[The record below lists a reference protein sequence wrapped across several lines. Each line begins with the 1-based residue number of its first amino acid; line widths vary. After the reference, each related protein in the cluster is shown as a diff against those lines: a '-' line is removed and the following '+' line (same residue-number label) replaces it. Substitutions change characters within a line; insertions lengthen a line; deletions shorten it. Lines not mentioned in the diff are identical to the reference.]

1 MPDEAVVT
9 GEGEGAATPSPQPAP
24 KTITGMWENAEAALE
39 KETAGQPEPAP
50 DKAPEPP
57 VDEPEHVKWAKR
69 AQGLTNPETGE
80 FDQDRILKQ
89 AFENHKQWQR
99 WANESSQIRKIL
111 EHPEVAAAINRAYY
125 GAPQQPSPP
134 AAKAEEQE
142 KSDEEIL
149 NEHIQRQAEAK
160 IKPLEQTVELLT
172 GKFIESEMS
181 ATKMR
186 LDEAFG
192 KDESGSPLYDSVRDE
207 VGQVIAAMAQQAG
220 MHPQV
225 ALRQLTVS
233 GKLFDTLAS
242 AARNILWER
251 QRAAKAS
258 APAPQAGKPQ
268 PSTTK
273 VTRLSPASRSSA
285 PARSPKVVKSFADA
299 VQAAEEE
306 LAQQGIKL
314 Q

>member
-1 MPDEAVVT
+1 MPDEPVVT
-9 GEGEGAATPSPQPAP
+9 GDGEGAAPPSPQPAP
-24 KTITGMWENAEAALE
+24 STITGMWENAEAALE
-39 KETAGQPEPAP
+39 KEGGPPEPVP

-57 VDEPEHVKWAKR
+57 ADEPEHVKWAKR

-80 FDQDRILKQ
+80 FDQDRVLKQ

-99 WANESSQIRKIL
+99 WANESSQIRKVL
-111 EHPEVAAAINRAYY
+111 EHPEVAAAINRAFY
-125 GAPQQPSPP
+125 GAPAQPAST
-134 AAKAEEQE
+134 AAKAEETE

-172 GKFIESEMS
+172 GKFIESEMTS
-181 ATKMR
+181 TKMR
-186 LDEAFG
+186 LDETFG

-220 MHPQV
+220 IHPQV
-225 ALRQLTVS
+225 ALRQLTVT

-251 QRAAKAS
+251 QRASKQS
-258 APAPQAGKPQ
+258 APAPAAKPQ
-268 PSTTK
+268 PSTSK

-285 PARSPKVVKSFADA
+285 PGRAPKVVKSFADA

-306 LAQQGIKL
+306 LAEKGIKL